1 MHLKGLSSLASL
13 ILFISINTFSQNYLS
28 NLNVKQDDPIYT
40 TYAAALSR
48 SEYKV
53 NEGYQFAWYD
63 PEKCM
68 SFESAQAGG
77 LGVAF
82 KLNGIVKYK
91 LSQFYKAPVIT
102 TSYSDM
108 VKYNYYPYKNIKVES
123 IFFVYSSIVSIRELK
138 ITNETPFEIKL
149 EVYPFIKTLNRDYTD
164 IKETENGVQF
174 NHKEFPDGWMKD
186 HNIPFQKDITD
197 VLLLNEKPDAE
208 GSYNIFSSVND
219 TIANIFLN
227 DLINTVLKNNFL
239 DGTAKIISL
248 QKSVTI
254 SVGNSVT
261 LKVIRGINEAGKD
274 ISQPISNCKLLMTE
288 NLEKFVKEDEK
299 TYSKIPQINF
309 EVKDYNALYWNAF
322 SLLRQCMLPP
332 EGKCHYNYYVFSRE
346 PRWGWGYGGQVFHES
361 LSMIAYVLM
370 DPQKAMNSQR
380 VFMERQ
386 HPDGYINYRTGP
398 YLNETIPDNGQLTTS
413 APWFNWENWEIY
425 KLTKDRKF
433 LEDAYL
439 SGKKLFE
446 YFMKNRDSN
455 NDGLCEWGG
464 DGELES
470 VRDARVAIWDEVGKP
485 SNFDDVALNFDLV
498 KEAKSLEAMANDLG
512 FKEEAKT
519 FKENYEKRT
528 ALINKFMWDPITK
541 FYYNINKND
550 HSFTF
555 KKKNDLKRK
564 EIIAFLALWSGV
576 ANKVQAKEL
585 VKRLTDPKEFWRN
598 YGVPSLSADDSYY
611 VPIGYWNGPVWTQW
625 QYLIFRGLIDYGYKK
640 EAKELVKKVL
650 TNVDYQLSTNHWFW
664 EFYSADDLQAGW
676 NKTYIWAGII
686 ARMLID
692 FNSLK

>member
-53 NEGYQFAWYD
+53 NEGYQFVWYD

-123 IFFVYSSIVSIRELK
+123 IFFVYSSRVAIRELK

-149 EVYPFIKTLNRDYTD
+149 EVYPFIKILNRDYTD

-227 DLINTVLKNNFL
+227 DLINTVLKNNFH

-274 ISQPISNCKLLMTE
+274 ISQPISNCKLLMNE

-361 LSMIAYVLM
+361 LSMLAYVLM
-370 DPQKAMNSQR
+370 DPQSAMNSQR

-433 LEDAYL
+433 LDDAYL

-446 YFMKNRDSN
+446 YFIKNRDSN

-528 ALINKFMWDPITK
+528 ALINKFMWDPVTK

-585 VKRLTDPKEFWRN
+585 VKHLTDPKEFWRN

>member
-53 NEGYQFAWYD
+53 NEGYQFVWYD

-123 IFFVYSSIVSIRELK
+123 IFFVYSSRVAIRELK

-361 LSMIAYVLM
+361 LSMLAYVLM
-370 DPQKAMNSQR
+370 DPQSAMNSQR

-446 YFMKNRDSN
+446 YFIKNRDSN

-585 VKRLTDPKEFWRN
+585 VKHLTDPKEFWRN

>member
-53 NEGYQFAWYD
+53 NEGYQFVWYD

-123 IFFVYSSIVSIRELK
+123 IFFVYSSRVAIRELK

-149 EVYPFIKTLNRDYTD
+149 EVYPFIKILNRDYTD

-227 DLINTVLKNNFL
+227 DLINTVLKNNFH

-274 ISQPISNCKLLMTE
+274 ISQPISNCKLLMNE

-361 LSMIAYVLM
+361 LSMLAYVLM
-370 DPQKAMNSQR
+370 DPQSAMNSQR

-528 ALINKFMWDPITK
+528 ALINKFMWDPVTK

-585 VKRLTDPKEFWRN
+585 VKHLTDPKEFWRN

>member
-53 NEGYQFAWYD
+53 NEGYQFVWYD

-123 IFFVYSSIVSIRELK
+123 IFFVYSSRVAIRELK

-149 EVYPFIKTLNRDYTD
+149 EVYPFIKILNRDYTD

-361 LSMIAYVLM
+361 LSMLAYVLM
-370 DPQKAMNSQR
+370 DPQSAMNSQR

-585 VKRLTDPKEFWRN
+585 VKHLTDPKEFWRN

>member
-13 ILFISINTFSQNYLS
+13 ILFISMNTFSQNYLS

-53 NEGYQFAWYD
+53 NEGYQFVWYD

-123 IFFVYSSIVSIRELK
+123 IFFVYSSRVAIRELK

-149 EVYPFIKTLNRDYTD
+149 EVYPFIKILNRDYTD

-227 DLINTVLKNNFL
+227 DLINTVLKNNFH

-274 ISQPISNCKLLMTE
+274 ISQPISNCKLLMNE

-361 LSMIAYVLM
+361 LSMLAYVLM
-370 DPQKAMNSQR
+370 DPQSAMNSQR

-446 YFMKNRDSN
+446 YFIKNRDSN

-528 ALINKFMWDPITK
+528 ALINKFMWDPVTK

-585 VKRLTDPKEFWRN
+585 VKHLTDPKEFWRN

>member
-53 NEGYQFAWYD
+53 NEGYQFVWYD

-123 IFFVYSSIVSIRELK
+123 IFFVYSSRVAIRELK

-149 EVYPFIKTLNRDYTD
+149 EVYPFIKILNRDYTD

-361 LSMIAYVLM
+361 LSMLAYVLM
-370 DPQKAMNSQR
+370 DPQSAMNSQR

-528 ALINKFMWDPITK
+528 ALINKFMWDPVTK

-585 VKRLTDPKEFWRN
+585 VKHLTDPKEFWRN

>member
-53 NEGYQFAWYD
+53 NEGYQFVWYD

-123 IFFVYSSIVSIRELK
+123 IFFVYSSRVAIRELK

-149 EVYPFIKTLNRDYTD
+149 EVYPFIKILNRDYTD
-164 IKETENGVQF
+164 IKETKNGVQF

-227 DLINTVLKNNFL
+227 DLINTVLKNNFH

-361 LSMIAYVLM
+361 LSMLAYVLM
-370 DPQKAMNSQR
+370 DPQSAMNSQR

-446 YFMKNRDSN
+446 YFIKNRDSN

-585 VKRLTDPKEFWRN
+585 VKHLTDPKEFWRN

>member
-53 NEGYQFAWYD
+53 NEGYQFVWYD

-123 IFFVYSSIVSIRELK
+123 IFFVYSSRVAIRELK

-149 EVYPFIKTLNRDYTD
+149 EVYPFIKILNRDYTD

-227 DLINTVLKNNFL
+227 DLINTVLKNNFH

-332 EGKCHYNYYVFSRE
+332 EGECHYNYYVFSRE

-361 LSMIAYVLM
+361 LSMLAYVLM
-370 DPQKAMNSQR
+370 DPQSAMNSQR

-528 ALINKFMWDPITK
+528 ALINKFMWDPVTK

-585 VKRLTDPKEFWRN
+585 VKHLTDPKEFWRN

>member
-53 NEGYQFAWYD
+53 NEGYQFVWYD

-123 IFFVYSSIVSIRELK
+123 IFFVYSSRVAIRELK

-149 EVYPFIKTLNRDYTD
+149 EVYPFIKILNRDYTD

-309 EVKDYNALYWNAF
+309 EVKDYNALYWDAF

-361 LSMIAYVLM
+361 LSMLAYVLM
-370 DPQKAMNSQR
+370 DPQSAMNSQR

-446 YFMKNRDSN
+446 YFIKNRDSN

-585 VKRLTDPKEFWRN
+585 VKHLTDPKEFWRN

>member
-53 NEGYQFAWYD
+53 NEGYQFVWYD

-123 IFFVYSSIVSIRELK
+123 IFFVYSSRVAIRELK

-149 EVYPFIKTLNRDYTD
+149 EVYPFIKILNRDYTD

-227 DLINTVLKNNFL
+227 DLINTVLKNNFH

-332 EGKCHYNYYVFSRE
+332 EGECHYNYYVFSRE

-370 DPQKAMNSQR
+370 DPQSAMNSQR

-528 ALINKFMWDPITK
+528 ALINKFMWDPVTK

-585 VKRLTDPKEFWRN
+585 VKHLTDPKEFWRN

>member
-53 NEGYQFAWYD
+53 NEGYQFVWYD

-123 IFFVYSSIVSIRELK
+123 IFFVYSSRVAIRELK

-149 EVYPFIKTLNRDYTD
+149 EVYPFIKILNRDYTD

-361 LSMIAYVLM
+361 LSMLAYVLM
-370 DPQKAMNSQR
+370 DPQSAMNSQR

-446 YFMKNRDSN
+446 YFIKNRDSN

-585 VKRLTDPKEFWRN
+585 VKHLTDPKEFWRN

>member
-53 NEGYQFAWYD
+53 NEGYQFVWYD

-123 IFFVYSSIVSIRELK
+123 IFFVYSSRVAIRELK

-149 EVYPFIKTLNRDYTD
+149 EVYPFIKILNRDYTD

-274 ISQPISNCKLLMTE
+274 ISQPISNCKLLMNE

-361 LSMIAYVLM
+361 LSMLAYVLM
-370 DPQKAMNSQR
+370 DPQSAMNSQR

-446 YFMKNRDSN
+446 YFIKNRDSN

-585 VKRLTDPKEFWRN
+585 VKHLTDPKEFWRN
-598 YGVPSLSADDSYY
+598 CGVPSLSADDSYY